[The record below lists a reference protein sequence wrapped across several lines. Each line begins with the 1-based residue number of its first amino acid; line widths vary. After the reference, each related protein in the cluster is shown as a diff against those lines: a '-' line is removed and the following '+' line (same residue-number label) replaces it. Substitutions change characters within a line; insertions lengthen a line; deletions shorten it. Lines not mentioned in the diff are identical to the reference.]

1 MAGGTSSAAAAAAAV
16 GHHGAGHVRAKLKRL
31 LGPLPI
37 LTLLCIT
44 VCSRTLVFM
53 LAAAASSPSSSS
65 LSSEA
70 GSMLLQARA
79 AAASATTG
87 GCKCDAAG
95 SEEAHYEEFVGRLLN
110 SSDPV
115 VKAVG
120 ARLHREIAAQ
130 KGMGC
135 NLDAIK
141 QQVSWDRDDGV
152 LRNVGMCVQ
161 MRNDAGIL
169 DEYIAF
175 HWLQVGGH
183 QSRV

>member
-1 MAGGTSSAAAAAAAV
+1 
-16 GHHGAGHVRAKLKRL
+16 
-31 LGPLPI
+31 
-37 LTLLCIT
+37 
-44 VCSRTLVFM
+44 
-53 LAAAASSPSSSS
+53 
-65 LSSEA
+65 
-70 GSMLLQARA
+70 MLLQARA
-79 AAASATTG
+79 TAASAAIG
-87 GCKCDAAG
+87 GCKCDTAG

-115 VKAVG
+115 VKAAG
-120 ARLHREIAAQ
+120 ARLHREFAAQ

-135 NLDAIK
+135 DLGATK

-183 QSRV
+183 QGRDMDVRVWLRLHTFAPLVTPSNHNAGTHTRCLLTFS